1 MKPCAGSRLRSG
13 YAPLIYP
20 KAADG
25 GGVKGG
31 EAVYLDP

>member
-1 MKPCAGSRLRSG
+1 MKSRAGSRLWSG

-20 KAADG
+20 KASDG